1 MTKTINISI
10 KDADLERIDRYCACH
25 NLTRSKYFLQCVL
38 QSLDV
43 EEMANNT
50 LLLYHLLDK
59 YAKTGKL
66 SKQEIKTLNSMSELL
81 ATIKGVLM
89 QNKGVSEWQI
99 ENRKVIQWFH
109 GPKVCPKIG

>member
-10 KDADLERIDRYCACH
+10 KDADLQRIDRYCACH

-38 QSLDV
+38 QALDV

-66 SKQEIKTLNSMSELL
+66 TKQEIKTLNSMSELL
-81 ATIKGVLM
+81 ATIKGR
-89 QNKGVSEWQI
+89 SDAI
-99 ENRKVIQWFH
+99 
-109 GPKVCPKIG
+109 